1 MTNAIRAIY
10 ENKLVGIIRE
20 DDKEKAI
27 EIAKAYIE
35 GGIKIIEMVAPI
47 EAIKEVAK
55 NENIFVA
62 RGGIITREQAL
73 DAISVGAKL
82 LVSPILQ
89 MGLVKLSSSYKTPL
103 ILTAT
108 TPNEAYQAWKARVPL
123 IKIFPSQQMG
133 GAIYIQ
139 DLLRPMPFLNVI
151 ATGNVLLEDFHEYLE
166 VGATAVTIG
175 RDFWQYAT
183 YEDITSRAQA
193 AVEKINAFKE
203 LKK

>member
-108 TPNEAYQAWKARVPL
+108 TPNEAYLAWQARIPL
-123 IKIFPSQQMG
+123 IKIYPIKDLG
-133 GAIYIQ
+133 GPTYIEE
-139 DLLRPMPFLNVI
+139 LLRPMSFLNVMPTGSIKIEEIQDYLKAGAMAVGLGRELYLNKTFDEIKKAAKEAVKI
-151 ATGNVLLEDFHEYLE
+151 AQG
-166 VGATAVTIG
+166 
-175 RDFWQYAT
+175 
-183 YEDITSRAQA
+183 
-193 AVEKINAFKE
+193 
-203 LKK
+203 